1 MLKITVYSIL
11 LAFCLVGCTS
21 WNKTDLAL
29 EGVFF
34 ASHAVDWMQT
44 NTIARNPDK
53 YHEHNPILGKH
64 PKVSEVNLVMGIMA
78 VVQPVI
84 AHILPSPYR
93 RAWIISTTA
102 VKLGMIANNFKVG
115 IGW

>member
-1 MLKITVYSIL
+1 MFKITLCCLI
-11 LAFCLVGCTS
+11 AFLCVGCTS

>member
-1 MLKITVYSIL
+1 MKIIISIVL
-11 LAFCLVGCTS
+11 LFSLVGCTS
-21 WNKTDLAL
+21 WDKTDLAL

-34 ASHAVDWMQT
+34 ASHAVDWAQT

-53 YHEHNPILGKH
+53 YHERNPILGKH